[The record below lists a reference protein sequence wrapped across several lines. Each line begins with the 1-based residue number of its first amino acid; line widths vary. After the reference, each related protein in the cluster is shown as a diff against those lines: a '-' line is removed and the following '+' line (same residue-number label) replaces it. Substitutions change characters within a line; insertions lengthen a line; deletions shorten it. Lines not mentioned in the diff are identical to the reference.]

1 MCGDVERGRCS
12 CRGRRGGRRY
22 SGAHAPVLFS
32 GAAAGFVLAE
42 YARNGKRRVRRCG
55 RLDGRRFAAT
65 ATTAASVARR
75 HCGRRRS
82 RRHHHRLAGGRRHGS
97 VTGAGGRSPVVVAA
111 QLVVVV
117 VAGHV
122 DARGLGHAAVAAT
135 VADIR
140 GGTDDDGM

>member
-1 MCGDVERGRCS
+1 
-12 CRGRRGGRRY
+12 
-22 SGAHAPVLFS
+22 VLFS

-55 RLDGRRFAAT
+55 RLDGWRFAA
-65 ATTAASVARR
+65 AAVAASVARR
-75 HCGRRRS
+75 HRGRCRS
-82 RRHHHRLAGGRRHGS
+82 RRHHHRFAGGRRHRS
-97 VTGAGGRSPVVVAA
+97 VTGAGGRSSVVGAA

-117 VAGHV
+117 VTGHV

-140 GGTDDDGM
+140 GGTDDDGI